1 MSASS
6 TPAAVAASSPASASA
21 PLIASAPAAV
31 SASPATAAA
40 AGSPAPPAPEP
51 AAAAAS
57 TTSAA
62 AATAGDQAPLAG
74 LPGAVP
80 GNLAVPDDLAVPENL
95 AALTRPDFPLLA
107 QTACLGEP
115 LIYLD
120 YAATSQKPR
129 QVLQALQHY
138 YSHDN
143 ANVHRGAHQLSARA
157 TEGFEAARQK
167 TAKFVGAASAHE
179 IVFTRNASEAINLV
193 ARSWG
198 EANLKPGDEV
208 LLSVMEHHSNLV
220 PWQLLAARSGC
231 RLRHVGL
238 TQSGELDLDDMK
250 AQLNER
256 TRLVSLV
263 QVSNT
268 LGCLNPI
275 AEIAQLAHRVGAL
288 LLVDACQSL
297 PHLPIDVAQLDC
309 DFLVG
314 SSHKLCGPTGM
325 GFLWAREALLEAM
338 PPFLGGG
345 EMIQDVYLD
354 HSSWAELPHKF
365 EAGTPA
371 IGEAIGMGA
380 ALDYLNGIGLA
391 RIQAWEQLLIRQLF
405 DRLQAIEG
413 LRILGP
419 TPEQQPHRGAL
430 AAFTVEGLHA
440 NDIAALLDSAG
451 ICIRSGHHCTQP
463 LHRYYGLSGTA
474 RASLSFTTTPEEID
488 RFAEELQGTIA
499 FLREHS

>member
-1 MSASS
+1 MTATS
-6 TPAAVAASSPASASA
+6 TNSPRITAPPMGGA
-21 PLIASAPAAV
+21 PLVA
-31 SASPATAAA
+31 
-40 AGSPAPPAPEP
+40 
-51 AAAAAS
+51 
-57 TTSAA
+57 
-62 AATAGDQAPLAG
+62 
-74 LPGAVP
+74 
-80 GNLAVPDDLAVPENL
+80 DLAVQ
-95 AALTRPDFPLLA
+95 TRADFPLLA
-107 QTACLGEP
+107 QTACLGQP

-129 QVLQALQHY
+129 QVLEALQQY
-138 YSHDN
+138 YSLDN

-157 TEGFEAARQK
+157 TDHFEAARGK
-167 TAKFVGAASAHE
+167 VAAFIGAASARE

-193 ARSWG
+193 ARTWG
-198 EANLKPGDEV
+198 DANLREGDEV

-220 PWQLLAARSGC
+220 PWQLLAARTGC
-231 RLRHVGL
+231 VLRHAGV
-238 TQSGELDLDDMK
+238 TESGELDLEDLK
-250 AQLNER
+250 AKISER

-263 QVSNT
+263 HVSNT

-275 AEIAQLAHRVGAL
+275 EAVAALAHGAGAL

-297 PHLPIDVAQLDC
+297 PHKPVDVAALGA

-325 GFLWAREALLEAM
+325 GFLWAHEALLEAM

-345 EMIQDVYLD
+345 EMIHDVYLD
-354 HSSWAELPHKF
+354 HSTWADLPHKF

-380 ALDYLNGIGLA
+380 ALDYLQNLGME
-391 RIQAWEQLLIRQLF
+391 RIHAWEQQLTRRLF
-405 DRLQAIEG
+405 ERLQAIDG
-413 LRILGP
+413 VRILGP
-419 TPEQQPHRGAL
+419 TPEQQPDRAAL
-430 AAFTVEGLHA
+430 AAFSVDGLHA

-463 LHRYYGLSGTA
+463 LHRHYGLSSSA
-474 RASLSFTTTPEEID
+474 RASLGFTTTPEEID
-488 RFAEELQGTIA
+488 RFAEELEGTIG

>member
-1 MSASS
+1 MTS
-6 TPAAVAASSPASASA
+6 TLP
-21 PLIASAPAAV
+21 APAA
-31 SASPATAAA
+31 
-40 AGSPAPPAPEP
+40 AG
-51 AAAAAS
+51 
-57 TTSAA
+57 T
-62 AATAGDQAPLAG
+62 Q
-74 LPGAVP
+74 
-80 GNLAVPDDLAVPENL
+80 PENL

-107 QTACLGEP
+107 QTACLGQP

-120 YAATSQKPR
+120 HAATSQKPR
-129 QVLQALQHY
+129 QVLAALQHY
-138 YSHDN
+138 YDHDN

-157 TEGFEAARQK
+157 TEGFEGARAK
-167 TAKFVGAASAHE
+167 TATFIGAASPNE

-198 EANLKPGDEV
+198 EANLRPGDEV
-208 LLSVMEHHSNLV
+208 LLTVMEHHSNLV
-220 PWQLLAARSGC
+220 PWQLLADRTGC
-231 RLRHVGL
+231 VLRHAGL
-238 TQSGELDLDDMK
+238 TASGELDLDDLRSK
-250 AQLNER
+250 LSER

-275 AEIAQLAHRVGAL
+275 AEVAALAHAAGAL

-297 PHLPIDVAQLDC
+297 PHLPVNVAQLGA

-325 GFLWAREALLEAM
+325 GFLWGREALLEVM

-354 HSSWAELPHKF
+354 HSSWAGLPHKF

-380 ALDYLNGIGLA
+380 ALDYLQAIGLG
-391 RIQAWEQLLIRQLF
+391 RIHAWEQQLTRQLF
-405 DRLQAIEG
+405 ARLQAIDR
-413 LRILGP
+413 LTILGP
-419 TPEQQPHRGAL
+419 TPEQQPDRGAL
-430 AAFTVEGLHA
+430 AAFHVEGVHA
-440 NDIAALLDSAG
+440 NDIAALLDSSG

-463 LHRYYGLSGTA
+463 LHRHYGLSGSA

-488 RFAEELQGTIA
+488 RFAEELAGAIS

>member
-1 MSASS
+1 M
-6 TPAAVAASSPASASA
+6 TVVPVMTSPQ
-21 PLIASAPAAV
+21 ASAPAAGGLKG
-31 SASPATAAA
+31 SA
-40 AGSPAPPAPEP
+40 
-51 AAAAAS
+51 
-57 TTSAA
+57 
-62 AATAGDQAPLAG
+62 D
-74 LPGAVP
+74 
-80 GNLAVPDDLAVPENL
+80 NL
-95 AALTRPDFPLLA
+95 AALSRPDFPLLA
-107 QTACLGEP
+107 QTACLGQP

-120 YAATSQKPR
+120 HAATSQKPR
-129 QVLQALQHY
+129 QVLDALLHY
-138 YSHDN
+138 YDHDN

-157 TEGFEAARQK
+157 TEGFESAREK
-167 TAKFVGAASAHE
+167 TARFVGSSNPRE

-198 EANLKPGDEV
+198 EAFLRPGDEV
-208 LLSVMEHHSNLV
+208 LLTVMEHHSNLV
-220 PWQLLAARSGC
+220 PWQLLAARTGC
-231 RLRHVGL
+231 VLRHAGL
-238 TQSGELDLDDMK
+238 TETGELDLEDLRSK
-250 AQLNER
+250 LGER

-268 LGCLNPI
+268 LGCLNPV
-275 AEIAQLAHRVGAL
+275 AEVAALARSAGAL
-288 LLVDACQSL
+288 VLVDGCQSL
-297 PHLPIDVAQLDC
+297 SHLPVDVTQLDC

-325 GFLWAREALLEAM
+325 GFLWARESLLEAM

-345 EMIQDVYLD
+345 EMIQDVFLE
-354 HSSWAELPHKF
+354 HSSWADLPHKF

-380 ALDYLNGIGLA
+380 ALDYLQGIGLA
-391 RIQAWEQLLIRQLF
+391 RIHAWEQQLTRQLF
-405 DRLQAIEG
+405 ARLQGIEG

-419 TPEQQPHRGAL
+419 TPDQQPDRGAL
-430 AAFTVEGLHA
+430 AAFHVEGLHA

-463 LHRYYGLSGTA
+463 LHRHYGLSGTA

-488 RFAEELQGTIA
+488 RFADELAGTIQ

>member
-1 MSASS
+1 MTMTASPL
-6 TPAAVAASSPASASA
+6 TPAPTTSGPAQSLSPA
-21 PLIASAPAAV
+21 
-31 SASPATAAA
+31 
-40 AGSPAPPAPEP
+40 
-51 AAAAAS
+51 
-57 TTSAA
+57 
-62 AATAGDQAPLAG
+62 
-74 LPGAVP
+74 
-80 GNLAVPDDLAVPENL
+80 ENL

-107 QTACLGEP
+107 QTACLGQP

-129 QVLQALQHY
+129 QVLAALQHY
-138 YSHDN
+138 YDHDN

-157 TEGFEAARQK
+157 TEGFEAAR
-167 TAKFVGAASAHE
+167 AKVAAFIGAASARE

-198 EANLKPGDEV
+198 DANLGPGDEV
-208 LLSVMEHHSNLV
+208 LLTVMEHHSNLV
-220 PWQLLAARSGC
+220 PWQLLAARTGC
-231 RLRHVGL
+231 VLRHAGL
-238 TQSGELDLDDMK
+238 TETGELDLDDLRS
-250 AQLNER
+250 QITER
-256 TRLVSLV
+256 TKLVSLV

-275 AEIAQLAHRVGAL
+275 EQVAALAHAAGAL
-288 LLVDACQSL
+288 VLVDACQSL
-297 PHLPIDVAQLDC
+297 PHLPLNVAALGA

-354 HSSWAELPHKF
+354 HSSWADLPHKF

-371 IGEAIGMGA
+371 IAEAIGMGA
-380 ALDYLNGIGLA
+380 ALDYLSAIGLE
-391 RIQAWEQLLIRQLF
+391 RIHAWEQQLTRQLF
-405 DRLQAIEG
+405 ERLQAIEG
-413 LRILGP
+413 VRILGP
-419 TPEQQPHRGAL
+419 TPEQQPDRGAL
-430 AAFTVEGLHA
+430 AAFTVDGLHA

-463 LHRYYGLSGTA
+463 LHRLYGLPGSA
-474 RASLSFTTTPEEID
+474 RASLGFTTTPEEID
-488 RFAEELQGTIA
+488 RFAEELEGTIT